1 MLPTKVVIAIMYIVK
16 NEASNQKSQIITFDA
31 LARITGSCDTLFE
44 VSQLKQSDYDRL
56 KPYLIKVIN
65 YLNSPVNTGAPLF
78 FPKIAFEC
86 GTYNSRCD
94 FTFVRST
101 DIYGNITI
109 TCLIADNP
117 TRRYNSSRKKKNKDQ
132 GSERISA

>member
-1 MLPTKVVIAIMYIVK
+1 MYIVK
-16 NEASNQKSQIITFDA
+16 NEDANYKSQIITFDA

-44 VSQLKQSDYDRL
+44 VSQFKQADYDRL

-86 GTYNSRCD
+86 GTYKSRCD

-101 DIYGNITI
+101 DIYGNVTI

-117 TRRYNSSRKKKNKDQ
+117 TQRYSSSRKKRKKDQ
-132 GSERISA
+132 DSERISA